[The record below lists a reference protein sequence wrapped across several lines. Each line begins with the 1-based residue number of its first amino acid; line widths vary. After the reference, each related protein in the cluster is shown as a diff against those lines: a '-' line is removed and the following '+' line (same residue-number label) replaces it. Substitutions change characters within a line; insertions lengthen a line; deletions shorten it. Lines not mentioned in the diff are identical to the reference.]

1 MPPALPIPLAPQYSH
16 PSRGAVRVVPPAQY
30 EQQLQDRDKLK
41 RDAYAKGGKSEQTMT
56 DLAGY
61 VRGMYDMFRTHRDMV
76 SGGWSSRLMHALRTF
91 NGEYHPSK
99 LQEIR
104 QFGGSEVYAR
114 IVAMKC
120 RGASSL
126 LRDVYL
132 SPDKPWGLAPP
143 ADPDVPPEIQS
154 HVQRLV
160 EIELQEVQAMGAQVE
175 PTQIKGRVEGLM
187 AEAKKAET
195 KKATKRALAA
205 ENRIE
210 ELLQEGGF
218 YHALAELVVDVPL
231 FPYGVLKGPVVKVV
245 PSVTWGEQG
254 PSTQQIPR
262 MFWQRLSPFDVYWSP
277 GAGTIQAADVI
288 ERGRL
293 SRAEINDCLDLPG
306 YMHEEVRA
314 VLDEYGRG
322 GLADDW
328 DSYDAE
334 RAVQENRE
342 NPRYNRSGMINFLC
356 FNGNIQGRMLSDW
369 GMQGITDPMRD
380 YKVELYLIGTHVI
393 KCQMN
398 PSPRQRHNYF
408 ITSFEKV
415 PGTPVGNGLP
425 DILADIEDV
434 ANATLRALVNNLSIA
449 SGPQVVVTDD
459 RLTAGE
465 DGEDLYPWKRWHV
478 NSDPMGNNTQA
489 PISFFQPNSNAQDLL
504 AIYEKFNAMADDLSA
519 IPKYLSGQGAGAGAG
534 RTAAGLAMLMG
545 NASKILQTVAANIDG
560 DIMEPMLGYLYDL
573 LMLTD
578 QTGVFSGSEKVVVKG
593 VNVAVQ
599 RETQRSRQLEFLQI
613 TANPIDAPIIGTKGR
628 ANILRSVADTI
639 GMDGDN
645 IVPSEEEIEMQE
657 AQAEARAK
665 LQMAMAGGA
674 PPPGQGGPVQPQ
686 GTPPPGTPPPGAA
699 AQGNQKGPAT
709 TNQMGPSVGPKIAGG
724 VG

>member
-1 MPPALPIPLAPQYSH
+1 MAQAATLPTASPFSH
-16 PSRGAVRVVPPAQY
+16 PSRGLTRVVPPAAY
-30 EQQLQDRDKLK
+30 EQQRALQDREKAE
-41 RDAYAKGGKSEQTMT
+41 AYAKAVNSQQTMT

-61 VRGMYDMFRTHRDMV
+61 VRGLYDMFRTHRDMV
-76 SGGWSSRLMHALRTF
+76 SGGWSARLIHALRTF

-99 LQEIR
+99 LQQIR

-114 IVAMKC
+114 LVAMKC

-132 SPDKPWGLAPP
+132 SPDRPWGLAPP
-143 ADPDVPPEIQS
+143 ADPDIPPEIME
-154 HVQRLV
+154 HIKRLV
-160 EIELQEVQAMGAQVE
+160 MVEVEQVASMGASDQLT
-175 PTQIKGRVEGLM
+175 PDAIKSRIIGLTQ
-187 AEAKKAET
+187 EAKKAEL
-195 KKATKRALAA
+195 KKATVRAKAA
-205 ENRIE
+205 EDRIE
-210 ELLQEGGF
+210 ELFQEGGF
-218 YHALAELVVDVPL
+218 YSALAELIVDVPL
-231 FPYGVLKGPVVKVV
+231 FPYGVLKGPEVRVV
-245 PSVTWGEQG
+245 PTVKWSDQGVPITEQ
-254 PSTQQIPR
+254 TPR
-262 MFWQRLSPFDVYWSP
+262 MMWERLSPFDVYWTP
-277 GAGTIQAADVI
+277 GARTIETADVI

-293 SRAEINDCLDLPG
+293 ARSEINDCLDLPG
-306 YMHEEVRA
+306 YMHDEVRT

-342 NPRYNRSGMINFLC
+342 NPRYNRSGMINFLK
-356 FNGNIQGRMLSDW
+356 FSGNIQGKMLTDW
-369 GMQGITDPMRD
+369 GMPGIEDPVRD
-380 YKVELYLIGTHVI
+380 YKVMLWLIGTHVI
-393 KCQMN
+393 KCQRQPN
-398 PSPRQRHNYF
+398 PRQRHNYF

-459 RLTAGE
+459 RLAPGE
-465 DGEDLYPWKRWHV
+465 EGEELFPWKRWHV
-478 NSDPMGNNTQA
+478 NSDPMGNNTQV

-504 AIYEKFNAMADDLSA
+504 AIYKEFNTMADDLSA
-519 IPKYLSGQGAGAGAG
+519 IPKYITGQGASSGAG

-560 DIMEPMLGYLYDL
+560 DIVRPVLMYLYDM

-578 QTGVFSGSEKVVVKG
+578 NTGVFSGHEAVEVKG

-599 RETQRSRQLEFLQI
+599 RETQRSRQLEFLSI

-628 ANILRSVADTI
+628 ASLLRSVAGTI
-639 GMDGDN
+639 GLDGEQ
-645 IVPSEEEIEMQE
+645 IVPSEEQI
-657 AQAEARAK
+657 AQAEAEAQAQA
-665 LQMAMAGGA
+665 QMDAAIAAGA
-674 PPPGQGGPVQPQ
+674 PPPTDPNMVPPDQAGAQAEGAQPSP
-686 GTPPPGTPPPGAA
+686 T
-699 AQGNQKGPAT
+699 AT
-709 TNQMGPSVGPKIAGG
+709 QDVGPRVSPTVAGG
-724 VG
+724 AG

>member
-1 MPPALPIPLAPQYSH
+1 MAAALPIPLAPAYSH
-16 PSRGAVRVVPPAQY
+16 PSRGAVRVVPPGQY
-30 EQQLQDRDKLK
+30 EQQLQAQDKLK
-41 RDAYAKGGKSEQTMT
+41 AESYAKAGKNVQTMT
-56 DLAGY
+56 SLAGY
-61 VRGMYDMFRTHRDMV
+61 VRGLYDMFRTHRDMV
-76 SGGWSSRLMHALRTF
+76 SGGWSARLISALRTF

-99 LQEIR
+99 LQQIR
-104 QFGGSEVYAR
+104 QFGGSEVYPR
-114 IVAMKC
+114 IIAMKC

-143 ADPDVPPEIQS
+143 ADPDIPQDMIEHIK
-154 HVQRLV
+154 RLV
-160 EIELQEVQAMGAQVE
+160 EVELDTVAAAGQSVE
-175 PTQIKGRVEGLM
+175 PLQIKTRVEGLM

-195 KKATKRALAA
+195 KKAQKRATAA
-205 ENRIE
+205 EKRIE

-218 YHALAELVVDVPL
+218 YHALAELVVDIPL
-231 FPYGVLKGPVVKVV
+231 FPYCVLKGPVVRIMPQVV
-245 PSVTWGEQG
+245 WGTDGVSATKQVPKMQWE
-254 PSTQQIPR
+254 
-262 MFWQRLSPFDVYWSP
+262 RLSPFDVYWTP
-277 GAGTIQAADVI
+277 GARTVEHADVI
-288 ERGRL
+288 ERGRIT
-293 SRAEINDCLDLPG
+293 RAELNDCLDLPG
-306 YMHEEVRA
+306 YMHDEVQA

-322 GLADDW
+322 GIADDW

-334 RAVQENRE
+334 RAIQENRE
-342 NPRYNRSGMINFLC
+342 NPRYNRSGMLNYLT
-356 FNGNIQGRMLSDW
+356 FNGNIQGRMLIDW
-369 GMQGITDPMRD
+369 GMQGVSDPMRD

-393 KCQMN
+393 KCTMN

-408 ITSFEKV
+408 VTSFEKV

-434 ANATLRALVNNLSIA
+434 AAATLRALVNNLSIA

-459 RLTAGE
+459 RLSPGE

-504 AIYEKFNAMADDLSA
+504 AIYERFNAIADDLSA

-560 DIMEPMLGYLYDL
+560 DIMEQMLSYLYDL

-578 QTGVFSGSEKVVVKG
+578 TTGVFNGNEKIQVKG

-613 TANPIDAPIIGTKGR
+613 TANPIDAPILGTKGR

-645 IVPSEEEIEMQE
+645 IVPSEEEIAQQEAEAE
-657 AQAEARAK
+657 AQAQLEA
-665 LQMAMAGGA
+665 AMARGVVPSPVSPEQAGA
-674 PPPGQGGPVQPQ
+674 EAQGAQQGPV
-686 GTPPPGTPPPGAA
+686 
-699 AQGNQKGPAT
+699 AT
-709 TNQMGPSVGPKIAGG
+709 EDMGPRVSPTVAGG

>member
-1 MPPALPIPLAPQYSH
+1 MVQAQLLPTATPYAH
-16 PSRGAVRVVPPAQY
+16 PSRGMVAVVPPQVY
-30 EQQLQDRDKLK
+30 DQQVASRDKLK
-41 RDAYAKGGKSEQTMT
+41 ADAYTKAKDSEQLMT

-61 VRGMYDMFRTHRDMV
+61 VRGLYEMFRTHRDMAN
-76 SGGWSSRLMHALRTF
+76 GGWSDRLMNALRTF

-99 LQEIR
+99 LQQIK

-143 ADPDVPPEIQS
+143 ADPDIPDEILG
-154 HVQRLV
+154 HIKRLV
-160 EIELQEVQAMGAQVE
+160 EIELQQVASMGQ
-175 PTQIKGRVEGLM
+175 QIDPSMIKQRVEGLT
-187 AEAKKAET
+187 AEAKKAEL
-195 KKATKRALAA
+195 KKATKNAKLA

-210 ELLQEGGF
+210 EILQEGGF
-218 YHALAELVVDVPL
+218 YAALAELIVDIPL
-231 FPYGVLKGPVVKVV
+231 FCYCVLKGPEVRIV
-245 PSVTWGEQG
+245 PSVLWADDGTAVTEQV
-254 PSTQQIPR
+254 PR
-262 MFWQRLSPFDVYWSP
+262 MTFQRLSPFDVYWTP
-277 GAGTIQAADVI
+277 GASTIESADVI

-306 YMHEEVRA
+306 YMHDEVRA

-328 DSYDAE
+328 DTHDAE

-342 NPRYNRSGMINFLC
+342 NPRYNRSGRINYLKFS
-356 FNGNIQGRMLSDW
+356 GNVQGRMLADW
-369 GMQGITDPMRD
+369 GMSDIPDPLRD
-380 YKVELYLIGTHVI
+380 YKVELWLIGRHVI
-393 KCQMN
+393 KCQKIPN
-398 PSPRQRHNYF
+398 PRKRHNYF
-408 ITSFEKV
+408 TTSFEKV

-459 RLTAGE
+459 RLAPGE
-465 DGEDLYPWKRWHV
+465 NGEDLYPWKRWHV
-478 NSDPMGNNTQA
+478 NSDPMGQNQNV
-489 PISFFQPNSNAQDLL
+489 PISFFSPQSNAQELL
-504 AIYEKFNAMADDLSA
+504 AIYEKFNAYADELSA

-545 NASKILQTVAANIDG
+545 NASKILQTVAANMDG
-560 DIMEPMLGYLYDL
+560 DIIRPLLLHLYDL
-573 LMLTD
+573 LMMTD
-578 QTGVFSGSEKVVVKG
+578 TTGVFTGQEAVEVKG

-628 ANILRSVADTI
+628 ASMLRSVAATI
-639 GMDGDN
+639 GMDGEN
-645 IVPSEEEIEMQE
+645 IVPSEEEIAQQE
-657 AQAEARAK
+657 AEAAAAAAMEQAVAA
-665 LQMAMAGGA
+665 GA
-674 PPPGQGGPVQPQ
+674 PPPGNAEE
-686 GTPPPGTPPPGAA
+686 AA
-699 AQGNQKGPAT
+699 AQAQGAQPPPAT
-709 TNQMGPSVGPKIAGG
+709 DDMGPRINPVQGG